1 MKNYKLFGITEVLEL
16 TDFVTRMKNVYV
28 SHLENDMEMSFEIK
42 KDFVFKVIGSVL
54 LEPTNTDLMI
64 IQNPT
69 DLFIKEPNEIASLL
83 NDIKTTLLGA
93 LVRGQDSVIV
103 TGKLYPEEKLNILI
117 ENIFDEIMEYEISED
132 LDSGFLVPDEF
143 KMGDEGSLNT
153 PINKKTIGGI
163 LEEITRKILENEKL
177 ESAKSKVED
186 FSQRDD
192 VQEVKGKTKEAL
204 KGVKEKAEEFSQRE
218 EVKEAKDKPKE
229 ALENAK
235 EKAEEFL
242 NRKEVQE
249 TKSKIEKTIFGLYNF
264 AQNQLEEMTK
274 NVGGTDSED
283 LGEPVDFSAVD
294 STLDEENAE
303 YMHIQETLHNLFEKQ
318 SIEFDS
324 ETANTLIN
332 YIIEK
337 GKREEKEFSI
347 NYYHWGDY
355 AVVTAPIKVGIDG
368 AYDYYDT
375 VMETNGNILFVYL
388 VKLK

>member
-54 LEPTNTDLMI
+54 LEPTNIDLMI

-143 KMGDEGSLNT
+143 KMGDEDSLNT
-153 PINKKTIGGI
+153 SINNKTIGGI

-186 FSQRDD
+186 FAQRDD

-218 EVKEAKDKPKE
+218 EVKEAKDKTKE

-264 AQNQLEEMTK
+264 AQNQLGEMTK
-274 NVGGTDSED
+274 NAGGTESEDSEN
-283 LGEPVDFSAVD
+283 PIDFSAVD
-294 STLDEENAE
+294 STLNEENAE
-303 YMHIQETLHNLFEKQ
+303 YAYIQETLYNLFEKQ

-324 ETANTLIN
+324 ETANTLVN

-347 NYYHWGDY
+347 NYYHWGNY

>member
-42 KDFVFKVIGSVL
+42 KDFVFKVIGSGL
-54 LEPTNTDLMI
+54 LEPTNIDLMI

-143 KMGDEGSLNT
+143 KMGDEDSLNT
-153 PINKKTIGGI
+153 PINNKTIGGI

-186 FSQRDD
+186 FAQRDD

-218 EVKEAKDKPKE
+218 EVKEAKDKTKE

-264 AQNQLEEMTK
+264 AQNQLGEMTK

-294 STLDEENAE
+294 STLNEENAE
-303 YMHIQETLHNLFEKQ
+303 YAYIQETLYNLFEKQ

-324 ETANTLIN
+324 ETANTLVN

-337 GKREEKEFSI
+337 GKLEEKEFSI
-347 NYYHWGDY
+347 NYYHWGNY

>member
-54 LEPTNTDLMI
+54 LEPTNIDLMI

-143 KMGDEGSLNT
+143 KMGDEDSLNT
-153 PINKKTIGGI
+153 PINNKTIGGI

-186 FSQRDD
+186 FAQRDD

-218 EVKEAKDKPKE
+218 EVKEAKDKTKE

-264 AQNQLEEMTK
+264 AQNQLGEMTK
-274 NVGGTDSED
+274 NAGGTESEDSEN
-283 LGEPVDFSAVD
+283 PIDFSAVD
-294 STLDEENAE
+294 STLNEENAE
-303 YMHIQETLHNLFEKQ
+303 YAYIQETLYNLFEKQ

-324 ETANTLIN
+324 ETANTLVN

-347 NYYHWGDY
+347 NYYHWGNY

>member
-54 LEPTNTDLMI
+54 LEPTNIDLMI

-143 KMGDEGSLNT
+143 KMGDEDSLNT
-153 PINKKTIGGI
+153 SINNKTIGGI

-186 FSQRDD
+186 FAQRDD

-218 EVKEAKDKPKE
+218 EVKEAKDKTKE

-264 AQNQLEEMTK
+264 AQNQLGEMTK

-294 STLDEENAE
+294 STLNEENAE
-303 YMHIQETLHNLFEKQ
+303 YAYIQETLYNLFEKQ

-324 ETANTLIN
+324 ETANTLVN

-347 NYYHWGDY
+347 NYYHWGNY

>member
-143 KMGDEGSLNT
+143 KMGDEDSLNT
-153 PINKKTIGGI
+153 PINNKTIVGI

-186 FSQRDD
+186 FAQRDD

-218 EVKEAKDKPKE
+218 EVKEAKDKTKE

-264 AQNQLEEMTK
+264 AQNQLGEMTK

-294 STLDEENAE
+294 STLNEENAE
-303 YMHIQETLHNLFEKQ
+303 YAYIQETLYNLFEKQ

-324 ETANTLIN
+324 ETANTLVN

-337 GKREEKEFSI
+337 GKLEEKEFSI
-347 NYYHWGDY
+347 NYYHWGNY

>member
-54 LEPTNTDLMI
+54 LEPTNIDLMI

-143 KMGDEGSLNT
+143 KMGDEDSLNT
-153 PINKKTIGGI
+153 PINNKTIGGI

-186 FSQRDD
+186 FAQRDD

-218 EVKEAKDKPKE
+218 EVKEAKDKTKE

-264 AQNQLEEMTK
+264 AQNQLGEMTK
-274 NVGGTDSED
+274 NAGGTESEDSEN
-283 LGEPVDFSAVD
+283 PIDFSAVD
-294 STLDEENAE
+294 STLNEENAE
-303 YMHIQETLHNLFEKQ
+303 YAYIQETLYNLFEKQ
-318 SIEFDS
+318 LIEFDS
-324 ETANTLIN
+324 ETANTLVN

-347 NYYHWGDY
+347 NYYHWGNY

>member
-186 FSQRDD
+186 FAQRDD

-218 EVKEAKDKPKE
+218 EVKEAKDKTKE

-264 AQNQLEEMTK
+264 AQNQLGEMTK
-274 NVGGTDSED
+274 NAGGTESEDSEN
-283 LGEPVDFSAVD
+283 PIDFSAVD
-294 STLDEENAE
+294 STLNEENAE
-303 YMHIQETLHNLFEKQ
+303 YAYIQETLYNLFEKQ

-324 ETANTLIN
+324 ETANTLVN

-347 NYYHWGDY
+347 NYYHWGNY

>member
-143 KMGDEGSLNT
+143 KMGDEDSLNT
-153 PINKKTIGGI
+153 PINNKTIGGI

-186 FSQRDD
+186 FAQRDD

-218 EVKEAKDKPKE
+218 EVKEAKDKTKE

-264 AQNQLEEMTK
+264 VQNQLGEMTK

-294 STLDEENAE
+294 STLNEENAE
-303 YMHIQETLHNLFEKQ
+303 YAYIQETLYNLFEKQ

-324 ETANTLIN
+324 ETANTLVN

-347 NYYHWGDY
+347 NYYHWGNY

>member
-1 MKNYKLFGITEVLEL
+1 MKNYKLFGITEVLEF

-54 LEPTNTDLMI
+54 LEPTNIDLMI

-375 VMETNGNILFVYL
+375 VMETNGSILFVYL
-388 VKLK
+388 IKLK